1 MISFLIKP
9 ILEHFID
16 SNLKRNSYYIKCI
29 RNKKV
34 ESREI
39 LLKHTMVL
47 ILLVMLMRYLN
58 TLLKIH

>member
-29 RNKKV
+29 RNKKSKV
-34 ESREI
+34 EI

>member
-29 RNKKV
+29 RNKKSKV
-34 ESREI
+34 EKFF
-39 LLKHTMVL
+39 LKHTMVL